1 MLEEGTR
8 EAGFIVIEEEGFI
21 VMEEEGFIVMEE
33 EGFVKGE
40 VFVEEE
46 IDGPLTVF
54 LSFPFIVTTVS
65 TSNPR
70 TSAEALT

>member
-1 MLEEGTR
+1 MEVESGGKVEKGRVLLEEGTS
-8 EAGFIVIEEEGFI
+8 EGGI
-21 VMEEEGFIVMEE
+21 IVMEE

-40 VFVEEE
+40 VFVKEG

-54 LSFPFIVTTVS
+54 LSFPLIVTTVS